1 MKARAATTPL
11 AREIA
16 RRIRSHGPIPFAEF
30 MRQALY
36 HPAFGYY
43 SRKDAQRFAD
53 FYTSVDV
60 HPIFGR
66 LLARQLTEMWELLDR
81 PAEFWIVE
89 AGAGAGRLAGQILD
103 FAERELNAFY
113 GAVRYVLVEPSA
125 ARRSEH
131 PVLLGRHLAS
141 GRAAS
146 AEELPPRVPV
156 GCILSNEL
164 LDALPVHRVVVQ
176 GGELREAYVTLVG
189 ETLAEELGPLTTA
202 DIQAYFQRQGV
213 HLQEGQQA
221 EAGLEACR
229 WMEAAGQ
236 RLGAGFVLT
245 VDYGHEAAEL
255 YNDRHGCGT
264 LLAYS
269 RHTVSED
276 LLRAP
281 GEQDLT
287 SHVNFTA
294 LDLWG
299 WRAGLARTGCVSQME
314 FLVALGRAN
323 EFADLYQPG
332 ASELQRI
339 RSRLL
344 LKTLIHPEGM
354 GETFRVFVQHKLQ
367 NQGTQPPRLTGLAGI

>member
-1 MKARAATTPL
+1 MKAQAAATPL

-36 HPAFGYY
+36 HPEFGYY

-125 ARRSEH
+125 ARRSEY

-189 ETLAEELGPLTTA
+189 EALAEELGPLTTA

-213 HLQEGQQA
+213 RLQEGQQA

-255 YNDRHGCGT
+255 YNDRHLCGT

-299 WRAGLARTGCVSQME
+299 RRASLARTGCVSQME

-332 ASELQRI
+332 ASELQHI

-367 NQGTQPPRLTGLAGI
+367 NQETQPPRLTGLAGI